1 MEHFRS
7 ISYINAFRPAELQ
20 VFQQSLLSLQNERQ
34 EGIMLLQDDLKE
46 NNILKKTANFL
57 PTLQQNTNYTAVH
70 QMLKPST

>member
-7 ISYINAFRPAELQ
+7 ISYINAFRPAELR

-34 EGIMLLQDDLKE
+34 EGIILLQDDLKE